1 MVLNINTP
9 DKSFYHGEILK
20 FFTENSEGKFEILPH
35 HAYIVTYLRP
45 NISSFID
52 AKGNE
57 KKFFNSEGILIVKAN
72 IITLNADA
80 AEWPE
85 DIDIERAK
93 KAKERAEKRLNSKDG
108 MDVKRAQA
116 ALMRAM
122 VRINTTI
129 NE

>member
-1 MVLNINTP
+1 MLNINTP

-20 FFTENSEGKFEILPH
+20 FFSENSEGKFEVLPN
-35 HAYIVTYLRP
+35 HAPMVTYLKP
-45 NISSFID
+45 NVSGFVD
-52 AKGNE
+52 AEDNE
-57 KKFFNSEGILIVKAN
+57 KKFFNSEGVLVVKDN

-93 KAKERAEKRLNSKDG
+93 RAKERAEKRLKEKNG
-108 MDVKRAQA
+108 TDVKRAQA
-116 ALMRAM
+116 ALIRAM
-122 VRINTTI
+122 VRIDSRI